1 MKKGLILVL
10 ALTFVMALTFGVLAD
25 NGGPENGGDGIW
37 TSSEYW
43 AEYNYGANYDNGI
56 NDDGII
62 WVNKVDVEET
72 EGASQYVNLIGLNR
86 KGYTKDINSGGVDD
100 DQKLEVRVPVV
111 AYIPCYLE
119 ITLTGNEGQS
129 SFQSFGPDAQGSES
143 TNGGTTPP
151 SNYSGYQLLFDNEV
165 GGFVDENWMSLGS
178 GKNAEIEP
186 GSDVFIAG
194 CDIFAVGVY
203 GNDDYTYEVQS
214 SPLDGAGSATLDMY
228 IRTSMDLGDNWPY
241 QGVFDSDDKIGFDK
255 DIDAGDGMTFLHNFK
270 VPYSNSVAHGSYS
283 GEVIF
288 RVVTR

>member
-10 ALTFVMALTFGVLAD
+10 ALTFVMALTFGVLA
-25 NGGPENGGDGIW
+25 ENGDDGSWSSAQYWDEYDYDLNYNMATEDKDGLIW
-37 TSSEYW
+37 KNVVDPEGQNGSDFV
-43 AEYNYGANYDNGI
+43 NLVGI
-56 NDDGII
+56 NRQSYT
-62 WVNKVDVEET
+62 VDK
-72 EGASQYVNLIGLNR
+72 NR
-86 KGYTKDINSGGVDD
+86 KRNDD
-100 DQKLEVRVPVV
+100 DQELEIKIPVV

-119 ITLTGNEGQS
+119 ITLTGNEGHS
-129 SFQSFGPDAQGSES
+129 SFQSFGPDSFGSES

-151 SNYSGYQLLFDNEV
+151 SGYSGYQLLFDNEV
-165 GGFVDENWMSLGS
+165 GGFVDDEWKSLGS

-186 GSDVFIAG
+186 GSDIFIAG

-214 SPLDGAGSATLDMY
+214 SPLDGAGSATLNMY

-241 QGVFDSDDKIGFDK
+241 QGVFDSNDKIAFDK